1 MQQRHFTTDRLSHSS
16 EQCTMHLRIRFSTNV
31 YLYTKPINFKLDI
44 LLEGVLSLVGKDKNG
59 FQNIGK
65 LNVLYALC
73 FHVKCTTKN

>member
-1 MQQRHFTTDRLSHSS
+1 
-16 EQCTMHLRIRFSTNV
+16 LRIRFSTNV